1 MKYFTYRILFTL
13 LFAFGLSAQAADIDT
28 RVSRNPIAANESFQ
42 LILQTEETPDGEP
55 DFSPLT
61 RDFDILDQRQSENI
75 KMINGELSRTI
86 GWTVT
91 LIPRR
96 TGTLE
101 IPEIRFGADRS
112 RAIQLRIEE
121 SPQDR
126 QQEEKSEDI
135 ILRLT
140 AEPKTPFVKQQVVLT
155 LQVYQG
161 VGLGNTTLSPPRS
174 NDPEIH
180 VRRLGPDRRYEERV
194 NGRQY
199 LVTKRQY
206 FLFPQKPGSLTIDP
220 ATFQGEVMAPGA
232 GGIRFSEAPLP
243 GFGANREVRRAQSD
257 RLSLEVISVPEKFP
271 STAWLP
277 AVDLRLSD
285 NWVDEPPGF
294 RVGEPVTRTLML
306 SADGLTASQLPPLK
320 FQLPPEFR
328 LYSDKPYLR
337 DSESGEGIR
346 GLRQERITIVPSQAG
361 DFSLPEIAIDWWN
374 TSSGR
379 QETARLP
386 GFRILVLP
394 PVTADAKPPPAGPV
408 GTGMSVAPEQN
419 LSQGG
424 SVSIPIRLPWLLG
437 LLASACVLAGLAWW
451 LKARDKSTLVPRP
464 KPKPKPTV
472 HRKTQDIKG
481 KQLKQA
487 CIANDAEAAGK
498 ELLVWAALHWSSAPP
513 TTLGTLAGCFA
524 GSDAEREIRS
534 LEHYLYAAKKGDWD
548 GRPLWQAMKDLI
560 IDQGDI
566 IGEQDLISP
575 SYPR

>member
-1 MKYFTYRILFTL
+1 MKYFTYWILFTL
-13 LFAFGLSAQAADIDT
+13 LFACGLPAQAADIDT
-28 RVSRNPIAANESFQ
+28 RVSQNPVAANESFQ
-42 LILQTEETPDGEP
+42 LILQTEKTPDGEP

-61 RDFDILDQRQSENI
+61 RDFDILNQRKSESI
-75 KMINGELSRTI
+75 KMINGEFSRTI

-101 IPEIRFGADRS
+101 IPEIRFGTDRS
-112 RAIQLRIEE
+112 QAFQLRIEE

-126 QQEEKSEDI
+126 QQEDKPEDI

-140 AEPKTPFVKQQVVLT
+140 ADPKTPFIKQQVVLT
-155 LQVYQG
+155 LKIYQG
-161 VGLGNTTLSPPRS
+161 VGLGNSNLSPPRA

-180 VRRLGPDRRYEERV
+180 VRSLGPDRRYEERV
-194 NGRQY
+194 SGRNY
-199 LVTKRQY
+199 LVTQRQY
-206 FLFPQKPGSLTIDP
+206 FLFPQKPGPLTIHP
-220 ATFQGEVMAPGA
+220 VTIQGEVMAPGA
-232 GGIRFSEAPLP
+232 GGNRFSEVPFR
-243 GFGANREVRRAQSD
+243 GFGSNREVRRAQSD
-257 RLSLEVISVPEKFP
+257 RLNLEVKSVPEKFP
-271 STAWLP
+271 LTTWLP

-285 NWVDEPPGF
+285 SWVDEPPRF

-306 SADGLTASQLPPLK
+306 SADGLTASQLPPPK
-320 FQLPPEFR
+320 FRLPPEFR
-328 LYSDKPYLR
+328 LYMDKPYLR
-337 DSESGEGIR
+337 DIESGEGIT

-361 DFSLPEIAIDWWN
+361 DFSLPEIAINWWN

-394 PVTADAKPPPAGPV
+394 PVITDVPPTAAGPV

-419 LSQGG
+419 TSRGS
-424 SVSIPIRLPWLLG
+424 SVSISIHLPWLLA
-437 LLASACVLAGLAWW
+437 LPASACVLAGLAWW
-451 LKARDKSTLVPRP
+451 FKARDNSTVVPRP
-464 KPKPKPTV
+464 EPKPTV
-472 HRKTQDIKG
+472 HRKTQDIMS

-487 CIANDAEAAGK
+487 CLANDAEAAGK
-498 ELLVWAALHWSSAPP
+498 QLLVWANLHWSSAPP

-534 LEHYLYAAKKGDWD
+534 LEHYLYAAEKGDWD
-548 GRPLWQAMKDLI
+548 GRPLWQTMKDLT

-566 IGEQDLISP
+566 IGEEELVSP